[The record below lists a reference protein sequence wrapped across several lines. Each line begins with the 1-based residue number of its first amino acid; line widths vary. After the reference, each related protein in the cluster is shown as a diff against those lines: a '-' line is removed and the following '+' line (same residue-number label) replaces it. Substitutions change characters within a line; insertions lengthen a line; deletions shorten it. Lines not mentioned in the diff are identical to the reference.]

1 MLYPGIL
8 VNFRE
13 VQTVGEGIMRKRL
26 SAILAVVAC
35 TASLSGCAFIHYT
48 GPCFG
53 VGCPAG
59 TPGESS
65 QYKMGEGPK
74 AAPPQANAQS
84 QPQPQPPAQQQS
96 QPQTQTQPTPQTA
109 SAPAKNSNS
118 PASLFGRLKAKF

>member
-1 MLYPGIL
+1 
-8 VNFRE
+8 
-13 VQTVGEGIMRKRL
+13 MRKRL

-74 AAPPQANAQS
+74 AAPPQAQAQAAAQS
-84 QPQPQPPAQQQS
+84 QSQHQS
-96 QPQTQTQPTPQTA
+96 QPQTQTQSSAQTA

-118 PASLFGRLKAKF
+118 PASLFGRLKAKL

>member
-26 SAILAVVAC
+26 SGILVLMAC
-35 TASLSGCAFIHYT
+35 TASLSGCAFMHYT

-74 AAPPQANAQS
+74 AAPPQANAQA
-84 QPQPQPPAQQQS
+84 QPQQQS
-96 QPQTQTQPTPQTA
+96 QPQTQTQSSAQTA

-118 PASLFGRLKAKF
+118 PASLFSRLKAKF

>member
-1 MLYPGIL
+1 M
-8 VNFRE
+8 
-13 VQTVGEGIMRKRL
+13 
-26 SAILAVVAC
+26 AC

-74 AAPPQANAQS
+74 AAPPQANAQA
-84 QPQPQPPAQQQS
+84 QPQQQS
-96 QPQTQTQPTPQTA
+96 QPQTQTQSSAQTA

-118 PASLFGRLKAKF
+118 PASLFSRLKAKF

>member
-1 MLYPGIL
+1 
-8 VNFRE
+8 
-13 VQTVGEGIMRKRL
+13 MRKRL

-74 AAPPQANAQS
+74 AAPPQAQAQNAAPAQS
-84 QPQPQPPAQQQS
+84 QPQQQS
-96 QPQTQTQPTPQTA
+96 QPQTQTQSSAQTA

-118 PASLFGRLKAKF
+118 PASLFGRLKAKL